1 MNRCKSHEQFEH
13 QNVANTS
20 ENERFELQNV
30 AVSSSKMLQIARE
43 TDRTGDPKNN
53 PKAGKNIIPT
63 TIRSQV
69 YCNTMQY
76 VSVCFGGRDA
86 KLHHHYVPFL
96 WPPHHVQEYVP
107 FSYWSQSITLST
119 LQAFDSILYVRF
131 SASDIHQIENQCL
144 WGVHKIS
151 FRCHRKDQVHST
163 PPSRRNGWPFQE
175 L

>member
-96 WPPHHVQEYVP
+96 
-107 FSYWSQSITLST
+107 
-119 LQAFDSILYVRF
+119 
-131 SASDIHQIENQCL
+131 
-144 WGVHKIS
+144 
-151 FRCHRKDQVHST
+151 
-163 PPSRRNGWPFQE
+163 
-175 L
+175 